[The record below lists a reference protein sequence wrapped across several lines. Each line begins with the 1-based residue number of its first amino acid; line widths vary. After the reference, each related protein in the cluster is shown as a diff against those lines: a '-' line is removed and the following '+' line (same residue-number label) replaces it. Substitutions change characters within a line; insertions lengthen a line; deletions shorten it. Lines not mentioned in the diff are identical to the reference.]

1 MASENNKRIAKNT
14 MFLYFRM
21 LLVMGVSLFT
31 VRIVLK
37 VLGVEDYG
45 IYNVVAG
52 IVSMFGFLSGTMASA
67 SQRFFAF
74 EIGKKDFVKLKQTF
88 SMTVTIYAMLAILII
103 ILAETV
109 GLWFLNNKMTIP
121 PDRMEAARWVYHFA
135 IASFV
140 VTIMATPYN
149 AAIIAKENMKMYAYI
164 SIVEVFLKLG
174 VVYLLTFFGVD
185 KLKLYAVLMFIS
197 TLIIQL
203 SYSLYCRFVYTEFQY
218 KYTWNNKLFKTLIG
232 YSGWNLFGAIASVL
246 NNQGIN
252 ILLNLFFN
260 PIVNAARGIAYQINM
275 AVNQFVQNFMMAVN
289 PQITKYYAENN
300 ITEMHKLIFRSSKF
314 SFFLL
319 SLLTMPIIVETNFV
333 LSLWLVEVPE
343 YAVIFTRLILIVA
356 LIDSLSYPLMTA
368 AQATGKIKKY
378 QSVVGSVLM
387 LNVPISYVFLKFGFQ
402 PEITLYIAIFVSLTC
417 LLLRLMLLRNMVN
430 FSMQLFAQHVLA
442 KGIAIVALG
451 ILIPIFLSMNI
462 PDKTLFDFFIITFCC
477 IIFISF
483 FIYMFGL
490 QKNEKDFLKN
500 KMHSLISKK
509 YKLHE

>member
-37 VLGVEDYG
+37 VLGIEDYG

-135 IASFV
+135 IASFI
-140 VTIMATPYN
+140 VTIMAIPYN
-149 AAIIAKENMKMYAYI
+149 AAIIAKENMKIFAYI
-164 SIVEVFLKLG
+164 SILEVILKLAI
-174 VVYLLTFFGVD
+174 VYMLMLFDAD
-185 KLKLYAVLMFIS
+185 KLKLYAVLMFIA
-197 TLIIQL
+197 TLVIRFA
-203 SYSLYCRFVYTEFQY
+203 YSLYCRRAYTEF
-218 KYTWNNKLFKTLIG
+218 KYSFYWDRDMFRTLVG
-232 YSGWNLFGAIASVL
+232 FSGWNLFGAVAGVM

-252 ILLNLFFN
+252 ILLNVFFN
-260 PIVNAARGIAYQINM
+260 PIVNAARGIAYQINT
-275 AVNQFVQNFMMAVN
+275 AVNQFVQNFMMAVR

-300 ITEMHKLIFRSSKF
+300 MHEMQTLVFRSSKL

-319 SLLTMPIIVETNFV
+319 ALLSMPLIIETPFI
-333 LSLWLVEVPE
+333 LQLWLVEVPE

-368 AQATGKIKKY
+368 AQATGNIKKY
-378 QSVVGSVLM
+378 QAIVGSVLM
-387 LNVPISYVFLKFGFQ
+387 LNVPISCVFLKLGFS
-402 PEITLYIAIFVSLTC
+402 PEITLYIAIFVALAC
-417 LLLRLMLLRNMVN
+417 LVLRLVLLKTMI
-430 FSMQLFAQHVLA
+430 QFAVQMFLHHVCLRSSVAVLA
-442 KGIAIVALG
+442 GGI
-451 ILIPIFLSMNI
+451 IPLYVSNI
-462 PDKTLFDFFIITFCC
+462 IGNTTLFSFIGIVFTGLASLGVSMY
-477 IIFISF
+477 FI
-483 FIYMFGL
+483 GL
-490 QKNEKDFLKN
+490 SKNEKRFLTN
-500 KMHSLISKK
+500 KI
-509 YKLHE
+509 HEFVFK

>member
-109 GLWFLNNKMTIP
+109 GLWFLNTKMTIP
-121 PDRMEAARWVYHFA
+121 PHRMEAAHWVYQFA
-135 IASFV
+135 IASFI
-140 VTIMATPYN
+140 VTIMAVPYN
-149 AAIIAKENMKMYAYI
+149 AAIIAKENMKVFAYI
-164 SIVEVFLKLG
+164 SIVEVLLKLG
-174 VVYLLTFFGVD
+174 IVYILVFFDID

-197 TLIIQL
+197 TLIIRFI
-203 SYSLYCRFVYTEFQY
+203 YSIYCRRAYTEFRY
-218 KYTWNNKLFKTLIG
+218 SFYWDTSMFKTLISF
-232 YSGWNLFGAIASVL
+232 SGWNLFGAVAGVM

-252 ILLNLFFN
+252 ILLNVFFN
-260 PIVNAARGIAYQINM
+260 PIVNAARGVAYQINT
-275 AVNQFVQNFMMAVN
+275 AVNQFVQNFMMAVR
-289 PQITKYYAENN
+289 PQIIKYYAENN
-300 ITEMHKLIFRSSKF
+300 IHEMQTLIFRSSKF

-319 SLLTMPIIVETNFV
+319 ALLTMPLIIETPFI
-333 LSLWLVEVPE
+333 LQLWLIEVPE

-356 LIDSLSYPLMTA
+356 LIDSLSYPLMSA
-368 AQATGKIKKY
+368 AQATGNIKKY
-378 QSVVGSVLM
+378 QSIVGSVLM
-387 LNVPISYVFLKFGFQ
+387 LNVPISYVFLKLNFS
-402 PEITLYIAIFVSLTC
+402 PEITLYIAIFVSLIS
-417 LLLRLMLLRNMVN
+417 LVLRLVILQNMMDLSIKEFLKKVCLTSFYVIFLGLFIPICISLKITDKN
-430 FSMQLFAQHVLA
+430 FLNV
-442 KGIAIVALG
+442 II
-451 ILIPIFLSMNI
+451 ILIIYILNLGLSI
-462 PDKTLFDFFIITFCC
+462 YFI
-477 IIFISF
+477 
-483 FIYMFGL
+483 GL
-490 QKNEKDFLKN
+490 SKNEKKYVLKF
-500 KMHSLISKK
+500 IKK
-509 YKLHE
+509 YD

>member
-52 IVSMFGFLSGTMASA
+52 VVSMFGFLSGTMASA

-135 IASFV
+135 IASFI
-140 VTIMATPYN
+140 VTIMAIPYN
-149 AAIIAKENMKMYAYI
+149 AAIIAKENMKVFAYI
-164 SIVEVFLKLG
+164 SIIEVSLKLG
-174 VVYLLTFFGVD
+174 IVYMLTLFDAD
-185 KLKLYAVLMFIS
+185 KLKLYAVLMFIAQV
-197 TLIIQL
+197 IIRF
-203 SYSLYCRFVYTEFQY
+203 SYSLYCRRAYTEFRY
-218 KYTWNNKLFKTLIG
+218 SFYWDRGLFKTLVG
-232 YSGWNLFGAIASVL
+232 FSGWNMFGAVASVL
-246 NNQGIN
+246 NIHGIN
-252 ILLNLFFN
+252 ILLNVFFN

-275 AVNQFVQNFMMAVN
+275 AVNQFVQNFMMAVK
-289 PQITKYYAENN
+289 PQITKYYAEDN
-300 ITEMHKLIFRSSKF
+300 IAEMQNLVFRSSKF

-368 AQATGKIKKY
+368 AQATGNIKKY

-387 LNVPISYVFLKFGFQ
+387 LNVPISYVFLKFGFS
-402 PEITLYIAIFVSLTC
+402 PEITLYIAIFVSVTC
-417 LLLRLMLLRNMVN
+417 LLLRLILLRNMIN
-430 FSMQLFAQHVLA
+430 
-442 KGIAIVALG
+442 
-451 ILIPIFLSMNI
+451 LSI
-462 PDKTLFDFFIITFCC
+462 QI
-477 IIFISF
+477 
-483 FIYMFGL
+483 
-490 QKNEKDFLKN
+490 FLKN
-500 KMHSLISKK
+500 VGLYCIIVILLGYVAPICLKYLIVDKNLLSFVLIVITGLLSLGLSMFFLGLTRNEKNYVLKIVRKK
-509 YKLHE
+509 

>member
-1 MASENNKRIAKNT
+1 

-88 SMTVTIYAMLAILII
+88 SMTVTIYAMLAIVII

-135 IASFV
+135 IASFI
-140 VTIMATPYN
+140 VTIMAIPYN
-149 AAIIAKENMKMYAYI
+149 AAIIAKENMKVYAYI

-185 KLKLYAVLMFIS
+185 KLQLYAVLMFIS

-275 AVNQFVQNFMMAVN
+275 AVNQFVQNFMMAVK
-289 PQITKYYAENN
+289 PQITKYYAEDDMP
-300 ITEMHKLIFRSSKF
+300 EMHKLIFRSSKF

-319 SLLTMPIIVETNFV
+319 SFLTMPIILETPFI
-333 LSLWLVEVPE
+333 LGLWLVEVPE
-343 YAVIFTRLILIVA
+343 YAVVFTRLILIVA

-368 AQATGKIKKY
+368 AQATGNIKKY
-378 QSVVGSVLM
+378 QSIVGSVLM
-387 LNVPISYVFLKFGFQ
+387 LNVPISYVFLKFGFS
-402 PEITLYIAIFVSLTC
+402 PEVTLYIAIFVSVTC
-417 LLLRLMLLRNMVN
+417 LILRLWLLRNMIHLSAHSFLQKVCLN
-430 FSMQLFAQHVLA
+430 SFAVVFLGLLVPLSVSYSIEDKSFLDVIIVVMLCVLS
-442 KGIAIVALG
+442 LG
-451 ILIPIFLSMNI
+451 ISIYFTGLSV
-462 PDKTLFDFFIITFCC
+462 
-477 IIFISF
+477 
-483 FIYMFGL
+483 
-490 QKNEKDFLKN
+490 NEKKYMLKIVRR
-500 KMHSLISKK
+500 K
-509 YKLHE
+509 